1 MMKRPTYRCGQAPL
15 PLSIKAFRTR
25 TAATLFNGVLSPE
38 QAQGIGYLVSVPALM
53 AHLGYAVPMAHLSYA
68 LATAYH
74 ETARTMQPIEEYG
87 KGAGRPYGTPDP
99 ETGQTYYGRGF
110 VQLTWR
116 ENYAKAAALCFNTQL
131 EQGVVDLVGHPDM
144 AMSPFVATQITLFG
158 MSKGWFTGK
167 RLSDYDRADGTF
179 DYVNAR
185 RIINGTD
192 RAEMIAGYARQ
203 FEEAGRLASGMGIV
217 RDQVMVGS
225 RGADVTELQLL
236 LGLPHDGVFGGATQE
251 AVKGWQRAHG
261 LQPDGVVG
269 QMTWDA
275 LDAEE
280 YGL

>member
-1 MMKRPTYRCGQAPL
+1 MMKRSCYRCGPAPL
-15 PLSIKAFRTR
+15 ALSIKAYRTR
-25 TAATLFNGVLSPE
+25 IAATLFNGAMSPE
-38 QAQGIGYLVSVPALM
+38 QAQGIGYLVSVPTLM
-53 AHLGYAVPMAHLSYA
+53 AHLGHVVSLAHLSYV

-74 ETARTMQPIEEYG
+74 ETACTMQPIEEYG
-87 KGAGRPYGTPDP
+87 KGAGRPYGVPDP

-116 ENYAKAAALCFNTQL
+116 ENYAKAATLCFNTHL
-131 EQGVVDLVGHPDM
+131 EQGGVDLVLTPDM

-158 MSKGWFTGK
+158 MSQGWFTGK

-192 RAEMIAGYARQ
+192 RAEMVAGYARQ
-203 FEEAGRLASGMGIV
+203 FEEAGRLALGQRIV

-269 QMTWDA
+269 QLTWDA

>member
-1 MMKRPTYRCGQAPL
+1 MMKRLPCHCGQAPQA
-15 PLSIKAFRTR
+15 LSIKAYRTR
-25 TAATLFNGVLSPE
+25 VAATLFNGALSPE
-38 QAQGIGYLVSVPALM
+38 QAQGIGYLVSAPTLM
-53 AHLGYAVPMAHLSYA
+53 AHLGYAVPMAHLAYV

-87 KGAGRPYGTPDP
+87 KGAGRPYGIPDP

-167 RLSDYDRADGTF
+167 RLRDYDRPDGTF

-203 FEEAGRLASGMGIV
+203 FEEAGRLALGMGIV
-217 RDQVMVGS
+217 RDQIMVGS

-236 LGLPHDGVFGGATQE
+236 LSLPHDGVFGGATKE
-251 AVKGWQRAHG
+251 AVKGWQRSHG